1 MTITRT
7 RLRASI
13 ATLLILVGC
22 RLSAPLFA
30 ADSPDTYIQQWTPP
44 LVFDSEVTTVPY
56 VPAARSLHRWSFCVL
71 LPTMTDAYWLAVNY
85 GMVQAARR
93 LGVALRV
100 FDAGGY
106 AQVDRQRQQITACE
120 RDIGIHA
127 VILAAVS
134 FDGLSDQVTEA
145 ARRKPVLA
153 AINDI
158 DSAAIAAKVG
168 VSWYEMG
175 RAAGDYLRRREGH
188 DGAPIPIA
196 WFPGPREAGWAA
208 FMDRGFRDAIADS
221 RFVISATAW
230 GEASKTVQ
238 RDLVETT
245 LAAHP
250 AVRYL
255 VGNAMMAE
263 AAVGVLRLRSR
274 RDDVSIVASNF
285 TAGVYR
291 GILRGRVLAAPTDA
305 PVLQGQMA
313 VEQAVNLLEERS
325 FARHVSPLVT
335 LVDPLTLP
343 ALDLD
348 ESLPPGSF
356 MPVFRYSP

>member
-1 MTITRT
+1 MTGL
-7 RLRASI
+7 RLPARVVAAAI
-13 ATLLILVGC
+13 ALIF
-22 RLSAPLFA
+22 RLGAPAYA
-30 ADSPDTYIQQWTPP
+30 ADSTATHIQQWSPP
-44 LVFDSEVTTVPY
+44 LEFDSEATSVPY

-85 GMVQAARR
+85 GMVQAAQR

-106 AQVDRQRQQITACE
+106 AQIDRQREQVVACE

-127 VILAAVS
+127 LIVAAVS
-134 FDGLSDQVTEA
+134 FDGLTDQVAQAT
-145 ARRKPVLA
+145 RRKPVLA

-158 DSAAIAAKVG
+158 DSAGIAAKVG
-168 VSWYEMG
+168 TSWYDMG
-175 RAAGDYLRRREGH
+175 RAAGEYLRRREAV
-188 DGAPIPIA
+188 DGEPIPIA
-196 WFPGPREAGWAA
+196 WFPGPREAGWAP
-208 FMDRGFRDAIADS
+208 FIDRGFRDAIADS

-230 GEASKTVQ
+230 GDASKTVQ

-250 AVRYL
+250 SVRYL

-263 AAVGVLRLRSR
+263 VAVGVLRLRGR
-274 RDDVSIVASNF
+274 RDDVGIVASNF

-291 GILRGRVLAAPTDA
+291 GILRGRILAAPTDA
-305 PVLQGQMA
+305 PVLQGRMA
-313 VEQAVNLLEERS
+313 IAQAVNLLEERS
-325 FARHVSPLVT
+325 FARHVGPVVT

-343 ALDLD
+343 AIELG